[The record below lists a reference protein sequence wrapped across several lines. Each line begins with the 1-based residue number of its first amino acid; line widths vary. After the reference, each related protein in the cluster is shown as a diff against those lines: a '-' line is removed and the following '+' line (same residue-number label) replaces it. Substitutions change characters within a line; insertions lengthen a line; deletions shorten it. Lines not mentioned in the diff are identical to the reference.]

1 MHGKGEGMATILS
14 ASGVTKTFGGIRA
27 LQKIDIEVE
36 TGTVHGL
43 IGPNGSGK
51 STFFNVVSGVLPITA
66 GTVFFNNINIT
77 NLRPDLILKRGISRT
92 FQRACILPWMTV
104 IENVMA
110 GMYGHTRTDFFGT
123 YCRLPF
129 MPSKQERSMRG
140 RAMKHLKFVG
150 LAGLAERW
158 AGELV
163 WVETQLLQIARS
175 LASQPTLLLLD
186 EPTSSMGEIETKK
199 VENLILAIR
208 EMGITVVVVSHD
220 VKLIARISDYVT
232 AINFGEKISE
242 GKPQQVQNDPKV
254 LEAYLGKQR

>member
-1 MHGKGEGMATILS
+1 MATILS
-14 ASGVTKTFGGIRA
+14 TRGVTKTFGGIRA
-27 LQKIDIEVE
+27 LQDIDIDVE

-51 STFFNVVSGVLPITA
+51 STFFNVVSGVLPLTA
-66 GTVFFNNINIT
+66 GSVFFNDMDIT
-77 NLRPDLILKRGISRT
+77 NLRADLVLKRGISRT

-104 IENVMA
+104 VENVMA
-110 GMYGHTRTDFFGT
+110 GMYSHTKTDFFGT

-129 MPSKQERSMRG
+129 MPSKQERSMREK
-140 RAMKHLKFVG
+140 AMEHLEFVG
-150 LAGLAERW
+150 LAGMAERW

-175 LASQPTLLLLD
+175 MASQPTLLLLD
-186 EPTSSMGEIETKK
+186 EPTASMGEVETKK
-199 VENLILAIR
+199 VENLIMEIR

-220 VKLIARISDYVT
+220 VKLIARISNYVT

-242 GKPQQVQNDPKV
+242 GKPQHVQNDPKV
-254 LEAYLGKQR
+254 LEAYLGRQR